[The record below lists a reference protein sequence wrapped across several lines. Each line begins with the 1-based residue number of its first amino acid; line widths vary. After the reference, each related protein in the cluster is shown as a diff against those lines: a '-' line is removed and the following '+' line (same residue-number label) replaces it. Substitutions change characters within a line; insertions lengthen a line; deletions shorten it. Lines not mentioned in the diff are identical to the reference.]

1 MSFFFFTRSS
11 ALHLSRLCLCVLELV
26 IIELLQGLYKSR
38 FGCEGFGSLGFVS
51 LDLGLPSSV
60 TSLFSFFF
68 LLGIRIWVLLRQINW
83 LVSENCF
90 VITRWVAAFCST
102 VFFRSA
108 DVKDIRRWILL
119 DFYPSSSS
127 SSLQIAS
134 QLCDSCVVPVCGLC
148 LESHT
153 AVGLPSFVMRESCS
167 QAGCGRGAG

>member
-1 MSFFFFTRSS
+1 MGRKNPNVKTGEWGSGLSHCTMSS
-11 ALHLSRLCLCVLELV
+11 
-26 IIELLQGLYKSR
+26 
-38 FGCEGFGSLGFVS
+38 
-51 LDLGLPSSV
+51 SSV
-60 TSLFSFFF
+60 T
-68 LLGIRIWVLLRQINW
+68 QINKA
-83 LVSENCF
+83 SEEEDEGPEPL
-90 VITRWVAAFCST
+90 AAALAAAAASSLYSFCST

-127 SSLQIAS
+127 SLHIAS